1 MTFAGRREMCK
12 ADMGSVFKNRNTAC
26 RTFAQIMSLV
36 TKMNYIVFGILNRFA
51 MIDGTLW
58 RHAECEGRR
67 VCWHPLCLITCNHTT
82 TTH

>member
-36 TKMNYIVFGILNRFA
+36 TKMNYIVFGILDRFA
-51 MIDGTLW
+51 MIDGTLATC
-58 RHAECEGRR
+58 RVRR
-67 VCWHPLCLITCNHTT
+67 TT
-82 TTH
+82 RMLASTLPHHV